1 MDGFLEW
8 SGLSYFTK
16 DLNTMSRLPI
26 QTIDSAPAAAQ
37 DRLRTAAQANGFLPN
52 LLGVLANAPTALETY
67 QTVSAINARNS
78 LTATEREVIQ
88 ITAATYNGCGFC
100 VAGHTKLATKKLQL
114 PQELV
119 DALRGTRALSDPKLN
134 ALAQF
139 TLQVLEHKGQV
150 SDSALAAFRGAGYTD
165 GQVLEVVLGVSLAS
179 LCNYSNNLAHTPIN
193 AELQPYANQ
202 QLAAYAA

>member
-1 MDGFLEW
+1 
-8 SGLSYFTK
+8 
-16 DLNTMSRLPI
+16 MSRLPI
-26 QTIDSAPAAAQ
+26 QSIESAPSAAQ
-37 DRLRTAAQANGFLPN
+37 DRLRAAAQANGFLPN

-119 DALRGTRALSDPKLN
+119 DALRGTHALSDSKLN

-150 SDSALAAFRGAGYTD
+150 SDAALAAFRGAGYTD

-193 AELQPYANQ
+193 AELQPYANE